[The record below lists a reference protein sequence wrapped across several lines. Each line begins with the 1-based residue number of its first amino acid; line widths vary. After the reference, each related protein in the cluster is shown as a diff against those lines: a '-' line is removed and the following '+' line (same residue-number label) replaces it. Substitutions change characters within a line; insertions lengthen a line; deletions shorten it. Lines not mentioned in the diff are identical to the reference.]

1 MNRLLA
7 VVFLLVL
14 AVAAWFMIDIKKTED
29 GSMPAITVG
38 EGRMPKFDV
47 DVGSIEVG
55 QENTTVNVPEV
66 QVGTQEKQISVPKIH
81 LKGPGNE

>member
-7 VVFLLVL
+7 VVFLVVL
-14 AVAAWFMIDIKKTED
+14 GVIAYFMIDIKKTSD
-29 GSMPAITVG
+29 GEMPAITVG

-55 QENTTVNVPEV
+55 QEAATVNVPEV
-66 QVGTQEKQISVPKIH
+66 QVGTQEKQISVPKVH
-81 LKGPGNE
+81 LKGPGDD